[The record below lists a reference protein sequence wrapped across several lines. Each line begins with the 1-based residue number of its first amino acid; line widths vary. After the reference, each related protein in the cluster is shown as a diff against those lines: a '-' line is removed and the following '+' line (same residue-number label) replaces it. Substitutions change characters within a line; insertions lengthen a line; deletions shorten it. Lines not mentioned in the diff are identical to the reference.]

1 MLKNRIITAAWA
13 IPVLGVIIWFG
24 EPYFT
29 IFIAIV
35 GLLAAIEFYR
45 LSKGAKAQPLTVFGI
60 IWTILL
66 IVVRDTWIL
75 SHLTPYLETELLV
88 PNLLTAGM
96 AISLLLL
103 LARKQKQGA
112 FTDWSWTLAEIL
124 YVGWLLG
131 YLIALRGLD
140 DGRSWVFFAILAT
153 FGSDSAAYFIGRLFG
168 KQKLAPTI
176 SPKKTWEGAVGGL
189 AGAVAVSLLFLLP
202 TPLKLTAYL
211 NWWQLIIVGLFIS
224 VFGQLGDLVESLFK
238 RNTGVKDSGN
248 IFPGH
253 GGMLD
258 RMDSIVFAAVVV
270 YYVVILLG
278 IL

>member
-1 MLKNRIITAAWA
+1 MTSAWA
-13 IPVLGVIIWFG
+13 IPLLGVIIWFG

-29 IFIAIV
+29 IFISVV
-35 GLLAAIEFYR
+35 GLLAALEFYR

-66 IVVRDTWIL
+66 IIVRDAWIRTQL
-75 SHLTPYLETELLV
+75 APYIDIELLA
-88 PNLLTAGM
+88 PNMITAGM

-112 FTDWSWTLAEIL
+112 FTDWSWTFAGIF
-124 YVGWLLG
+124 YVGWLLS
-131 YLIALRGLD
+131 YLVALRGLD
-140 DGRSWVFFAILAT
+140 GGRSWLFLAILAT

-189 AGAVAVSLLFLLP
+189 AGAAAVSLLFLLP

-211 NWWQLIIVGLFIS
+211 NWWQIIIVGLLIS

-258 RMDSIVFAAVVV
+258 RMDSIVFAVVLV
-270 YYVVILLG
+270 YYIVVLCKLR
-278 IL
+278 

>member
-1 MLKNRIITAAWA
+1 MLKNRIITTVWA
-13 IPVLGVIIWFG
+13 LPLVGVIFWFG

-35 GLLAAIEFYR
+35 GLLAAMEFYR
-45 LSKGAKAQPLTVFGI
+45 LTKGVKAQALTVFGI

-66 IVVRDTWIL
+66 IVIRNPAIL
-75 SHLTPYLETELLV
+75 SWLAPYMDIELLV
-88 PNLLTAGM
+88 PNIITAGM
-96 AISLLLL
+96 AVSLILLLT
-103 LARKQKQGA
+103 RKQKQGA
-112 FTDWSWTLAEIL
+112 FTDWSWTLAGIL

-131 YLIALRGLD
+131 YLVALRGLD
-140 DGRSWVFFAILAT
+140 NGRSWVFLAVFAT
-153 FGSDSAAYFIGRLFG
+153 FGSDSAAYFIGRAFG

-176 SPKKTWEGAVGGL
+176 SPKKTWEGAVAGL
-189 AGAVAVSLLFLLP
+189 AGAAAVSLLFLLP

-211 NWWQLIIVGLFIS
+211 NWWQLIIIGLLIS
-224 VFGQLGDLVESLFK
+224 VFGQLGDLIESLLK
-238 RNTGVKDSGN
+238 RNTGAKDSGN

-258 RMDSIVFAAVVV
+258 RMDSIVFAGVVV

-278 IL
+278 IN